1 MCLDLSSTTPSHLSG
16 FVIKAANC
24 QELLDKAIE
33 TLELTEVLTLV
44 LEEDGTFMESK
55 DFFQLLEEDTFLMV
69 LDFGK
74 S

>member
-1 MCLDLSSTTPSHLSG
+1 M
-16 FVIKAANC
+16 IKAANC